1 MPLEAQ
7 LTNSEKI
14 FDINLCID
22 EILSQ
27 RLAYW
32 VRIVIFELFF

>member
-14 FDINLCID
+14 FDINLWID
-22 EILSQ
+22 ENLSI
-27 RLAYW
+27 R
-32 VRIVIFELFF
+32 FN